1 MVKTPA
7 LIGQTVSHYKIVEE
21 LGRGGMGVVYKA
33 EDTRLLRFVA
43 LKFLPD
49 NLDEGSQALGRF
61 RREAQAASAINHPN
75 ICVVYDVGEEA
86 GRTFIAM
93 EYLEGSPL
101 SRISDGPLKMDRFLD
116 ISIEVL
122 DGLEAAHN
130 RGIVHRDVKPANIF
144 ITSRGDA
151 KILDFGLAKIVQQED
166 LTGTRDSLSQV
177 TAEPLT
183 SPGAQMGT
191 LAYMSPEQVRGEDL
205 DSRTDLF
212 SFGAVMYELA
222 TGKAAFSGSTAWE
235 ISNAILTN
243 SVTPAIHSNPKLPAE
258 VQRVINKA
266 LEGDRSLRY
275 QSAVELRSDLQRLK
289 RELQSGRAFLAGAPV
304 RKPRTPKVIDSVAV
318 LPFENLSADPE
329 NDYLSDGI
337 TGALINILATLPKLR
352 VMAQGTV
359 FRFKGRESDPQN
371 VGRELEVRAVLA
383 GRVMQRGDSV
393 LIRTEL
399 IDVGTGAQLWGAQ
412 YNRKFGDIF
421 AIQEEISGEIV
432 KQLQPRLTREEKK
445 RLVKRQTNNAES
457 YQLYL
462 KGRHHWNQ
470 WTKQGFDQGIE
481 YFHRAIE
488 KDPNYA
494 LAYAGLADSYVLLGW
509 NSLLPP
515 KEAFRKGKDAAM
527 KALQLDKDLAEAHT
541 SLAAVAWLYDWY
553 WLEAQTEFKRSLDLA
568 PTYPNVNHWFGE
580 YLSTMGRFEEAITQ
594 IEHARELDP
603 LSLII
608 NVAGGW
614 ILYHARQYDQAI
626 EQLKRTLELDPNYPV
641 TRWILGLVYRKLGRY
656 EEAIVEGEKAAAL
669 SGGSPLIRAA
679 LAQTYSMAGMRKEAL
694 EILASLTTLAAQE
707 YVAPYFFAGIYIGL
721 LEKDRALEYLERAYE
736 ESSHWLLYL
745 HIDPSMDALRGD
757 PRFENLVRRVG
768 LPLLVGP
775 RGDSVYKSAL
785 ETRS

>member
-1 MVKTPA
+1 MTNTPT
-7 LIGQTVSHYKIVEE
+7 LIGRTVSHYKIIEE

-49 NLDEGSQALGRF
+49 NLDEGSQAFGRF
-61 RREAQAASAINHPN
+61 RREARAASAINHPN
-75 ICVVYDVGEEA
+75 ICVVYDVGEED

-93 EYLEGSPL
+93 EYLEGVPL
-101 SRISDGPLKMDRFLD
+101 SRMSNGPLKIERFLD

-122 DGLEAAHN
+122 NALEAAHA

-144 ITSRGDA
+144 ITNRGDA
-151 KILDFGLAKIVQQED
+151 KILDFGLAKILLPEELADTQD
-166 LTGTRDSLSQV
+166 IHSIPIR
-177 TAEPLT
+177 EPLT
-183 SPGAQMGT
+183 TPGAQMGT

-205 DSRTDLF
+205 DARSDLF

-222 TGKAAFSGSTAWE
+222 TGRAAFSGNTAWE

-243 SVTPAIHSNPKLPAE
+243 SVTPALRSNPRLPGE

-266 LEGDRSLRY
+266 LESDRALRY
-275 QSAVELRSDLQRLK
+275 QSAAELRSDLQMLK
-289 RELQSGRAFLAGAPV
+289 RGLQSGQAFLAGAPV
-304 RKPRTPKVIDSVAV
+304 RKPRIPTVIDSVAV
-318 LPFENLSADPE
+318 LPFENASDGRE
-329 NDYLSDGI
+329 NEYLSDGI
-337 TGALINILATLPKLR
+337 TGTLINMLATLPKLR

-359 FRFKGRESDPQN
+359 FRFKGREGDPQN
-371 VGRELEVRAVLA
+371 VGRDLDVRAVLA
-383 GRVMQRGDSV
+383 GRVMQRGDNI

-399 IDVGTGAQLWGAQ
+399 IDVATGAQLWGAQ

-421 AIQEEISGEIV
+421 AIQEEISSEIV

-445 RLVKRQTNNAES
+445 RLVRRQTNNAES

-515 KEAFRKGKDAAM
+515 REAFRKGKEAAM
-527 KALQLDKDLAEAHT
+527 KALQFDKDLAEAHT
-541 SLAAVAWLYDWY
+541 SLAAVVWLYDWY
-553 WLEAQTEFKRSLDLA
+553 WLEAQTEFKRSLQLA
-568 PTYPNVNHWFGE
+568 PTYPNVNHWFAE

-614 ILYHARQYDQAI
+614 ILYFARQYNGAI
-626 EQLKRTLELDPNYPV
+626 EQLQRSLELDPNYSV
-641 TRWILGLVYRKLGRY
+641 TRWILGLVYRRLGRY
-656 EEAIVEGEKAAAL
+656 EEAILEGEKAAVL
-669 SGGSPLIRAA
+669 SGSPLMRAA
-679 LAQTYSMAGMRKEAL
+679 LAQTYGMAGMKKEAL
-694 EILASLTTLAAQE
+694 EILAGLTSLATQE
-707 YVAPYFFAGIYIGL
+707 YVAPYFFAGIHIGL
-721 LEKDRALEYLERAYE
+721 LETDRAIEWLETAYDE
-736 ESSHWLLYL
+736 NSHWLLYM
-745 HIDPSMDALRGD
+745 HTDPSMDTLRGN
-757 PRFENLVRRVG
+757 PRFDSLVQRVG
-768 LPLLVGP
+768 LPL
-775 RGDSVYKSAL
+775 
-785 ETRS
+785 